1 MVPEGLEPWP
11 DNDPEEAPAPAP
23 APPAA
28 PLPEAPASVNVRV
41 TLCDRECQITL
52 RDSDEAR
59 LLTRLQTLLA
69 QYPVPQAS
77 SQPTGQL
84 SPQQHNAAAMHRPVS
99 GFCAVHNVEMKLND
113 KNGRQW
119 FSHRTAE
126 GQWCKGR

>member
-1 MVPEGLEPWP
+1 
-11 DNDPEEAPAPAP
+11 
-23 APPAA
+23 
-28 PLPEAPASVNVRV
+28 
-41 TLCDRECQITL
+41 L
-52 RDSDEAR
+52 RDHDEAR
-59 LLTRLQTLLA
+59 LLARLEAVLQRF
-69 QYPVPQAS
+69 PVAPQAS
-77 SQPTGQL
+77 SQPQAQL